1 MRKLIVIAS
10 AIIAILFAV
19 AMIIEVIRLIILR
32 WPEMYS
38 PPTLDYIVAIIGIII
53 PLLIILI
60 SLLVIFNIKIPKALA
75 IPFAIIS
82 ILIAIIYMTL
92 LGGLLLET
100 SISRSLYIFCSIV
113 LIIFYLPAIITLLT
127 YIRRA
132 LKPAEVKENK

>member
-1 MRKLIVIAS
+1 M
-10 AIIAILFAV
+10 
-19 AMIIEVIRLIILR
+19 
-32 WPEMYS
+32 
-38 PPTLDYIVAIIGIII
+38 DYILAITGITI

-60 SLLVIFNIKIPKALA
+60 PLLVMFNIKIPKALA

-92 LGGLLLET
+92 LGVILLET
-100 SISRSLYIFCSIV
+100 SISRSLYIFCSIA

-132 LKPAEVKENK
+132 LKPDEKK